1 VKVRS
6 YTSEDV
12 EHGNQ
17 LVLHSSK
24 DVELGNQFV
33 CSIALK
39 MLDLVISLCAPLVY
53 GTQTDYCVQHLQM
66 YNFVPG
72 SKSSEL

>member
-1 VKVRS
+1 MKVRS

-17 LVLHSSK
+17 FVLHSSK

-39 MLDLVISLCAPLVY
+39 MLNLVISLCAPL
-53 GTQTDYCVQHLQM
+53 
-66 YNFVPG
+66 F
-72 SKSSEL
+72 